1 MSAITYQKI
10 LKYEIAREL
19 LNGRIAEISELIDAE
34 ERKSSPDMSAVER
47 MEEAILVIARE
58 IYALDV
64 TNEAALDASIAF
76 NSRPPW

>member
-10 LKYEIAREL
+10 LKYEVAREL

-34 ERKSSPDMSAVER
+34 ERNSSPDMTAVER
-47 MEEAILVIARE
+47 MEEAIFAIARE
-58 IYALDV
+58 IRALDV
-64 TNEAALDASIAF
+64 TNEAALDASIAV